1 MGSQTAVMAKG
12 FLFIKVDEAD
22 ADHFAA
28 EVQKNLSGAWKRSL
42 DWEARLKAENVD
54 KEAEWYIYQNDEAG
68 VCITRNDSE
77 SLKVT
82 NIVPFVVGSL
92 SDKDY
97 NAIQQAFQQIV
108 QKTRFP
114 SYITGE
120 EAKLVLTQKA
130 RESLER
136 FSSQANKSTGSSHP
150 MDLERWVDFLAI
162 AHEEKCFPDAGAL
175 AQYLEEK
182 LEWSAEK
189 AHELAGES
197 EFAIALLNRARN
209 RR

>member
-1 MGSQTAVMAKG
+1 MGLQTAVMAKG
-12 FLFIKVDEAD
+12 YLFIKVDEAD
-22 ADHFAA
+22 ADHFVA
-28 EVQKNLSGAWKRSL
+28 EMQKNLTGAWTRAL
-42 DWEARLKAENVD
+42 DWEARLKTQNVD
-54 KEAEWYIYQNDEAG
+54 KEAEWYIYQNDQAG

-82 NIVPFVVGSL
+82 NIVPLVVGSL

-108 QKTRFP
+108 QKTGFP

-130 RESLER
+130 QESLER
-136 FSSQANKSTGSSHP
+136 FSSLANKSTGSSHP

-162 AHEEKCFPDAGAL
+162 AHEEKCYPDVGAL

-182 LEWSAEK
+182 LDWSGEK
-189 AHELAGES
+189 ARELAEES
-197 EFAIALLNRARN
+197 EFAKALLNRVRN